1 MRNTSGKIRG
11 ITIKTTR
18 PGGYEGR
25 GGKAMNARQTKKCL
39 KKQIDKL
46 QSDNDLMRRIIADSP
61 KMQELYDVYTQ
72 HAVHTT
78 VPFKEFKAKRMIPI
92 YMADVE
98 GIIEHTKQ
106 AVAKD
111 LFEGIKDNI
120 TYGVNA
126 EPRATSITASIFVGK
141 R

>member
-1 MRNTSGKIRG
+1 
-11 ITIKTTR
+11 
-18 PGGYEGR
+18 
-25 GGKAMNARQTKKCL
+25 MNARQTKKYL

-46 QSDNDLMRRIIADSP
+46 QSDNDLMRSIIADSP
-61 KMQELYDVYTQ
+61 TMQELYDAYTKPLN
-72 HAVHTT
+72 VTHTT
-78 VPFKEFKAKRMIPI
+78 VPFQEFKVKRMVPV

-120 TYGVNA
+120 TYEVNA
-126 EPRATSITASIFVGK
+126 EPRVTSITASIFVGK

>member
-1 MRNTSGKIRG
+1 
-11 ITIKTTR
+11 
-18 PGGYEGR
+18 
-25 GGKAMNARQTKKCL
+25 MNARQTKKCL

-46 QSDNDLMRRIIADSP
+46 QSDNDLMRRIIAYSP

-72 HAVHTT
+72 HVAHTT
-78 VPFKEFKAKRMIPI
+78 VPFQEFKAKRTIPI

-111 LFEGIKDNI
+111 LFEDIKDNI
-120 TYGVNA
+120 TYGVNV